1 MVIIYLGA
9 IVAANLLV
17 GWFGPAATI
26 FNAFIFIGLDITA
39 RDRLHD
45 KWAGR
50 RLPLK
55 MVALIA
61 AGGAISWALN
71 NAVANIA
78 LASTVS
84 FAAAATVDGVV
95 YHLAK
100 RKPWVIRSNVSNIAS
115 AAVDSA
121 LFPLIAFGWSPMV
134 AVMIGQFA
142 AKVFGGLVWSFI
154 LRGRNER

>member
-1 MVIIYLGA
+1 MVIVYLGA

-17 GWFGPAATI
+17 GWFGPAGTI
-26 FNAFIFIGLDITA
+26 FNAFVFIGLDITA

-45 KWAGR
+45 KWTGR
-50 RLPLK
+50 GMPLK
-55 MVALIA
+55 MAALIA
-61 AGGAISWALN
+61 AGGAISWTLN

-84 FAAAATVDGVV
+84 FAAAATVDGAI

-100 RKPWVIRSNVSNIAS
+100 RKTWIIRSNSSNIAS

-121 LFPLIAFGWSPMV
+121 LFPLLAFGWPPMV
-134 AVMIGQFA
+134 AVMVGQFA
-142 AKVFGGLVWSFI
+142 AKVLGGLVWSFI
-154 LRGRNER
+154 LRRKGER